1 MSLSRRVLLVGLVVA
16 LLAMQTLGFMHR
28 VAHGPQVG
36 LSSHQQAAPQDDGHG
51 HGVAGLFGG
60 LFAGHDDDSSC
71 RVYDQLSHSDLIGG
85 TCAAALPAVPPSFLI
100 LLSLGEAAARWAA
113 LFDARGPPP
122 VL

>member
-28 VAHGPQVG
+28 VAHGPQAG
-36 LSSHQQAAPQDDGHG
+36 LSSHQQAVPQDDGHG
-51 HGVAGLFGG
+51 HGVAR

-85 TCAAALPAVPPSFLI
+85 ACAVALPAVPPSFLI